1 MQKFALNAADHASA
15 AAAGLTSTLESKDT
29 HNLNGVQ
36 TDLVRVL
43 ADLNNMNLSLLNLQ

>member
-1 MQKFALNAADHASA
+1 MSAADHASSA
-15 AAAGLTSTLESKDT
+15 ANGLNSTLDTKDTRGLTA
-29 HNLNGVQ
+29 VQ